1 LIVTQRCHTKYLEPM
16 TIIID
21 ENIPERKNREERI
34 LRCKTEVVPI
44 MDAIYIITGKWRI
57 PITISLMEGNRRFS
71 EIMKEIPKITSKV
84 LAQQLKE
91 MELNGFVEKKIY
103 KDSAIRTEYEL
114 TEYSWSIK
122 PVILALRDFGI
133 KHREKLKQEGK
144 VL

>member
-1 LIVTQRCHTKYLEPM
+1 
-16 TIIID
+16 
-21 ENIPERKNREERI
+21 
-34 LRCKTEVVPI
+34 